1 MSIISDKTEQSN
13 LRQSGRIL
21 ASCLIHLGNM
31 IKPGMS
37 ASKLNSFAID
47 FIKKNGGTTPFLGY
61 GGFPHALCTSINNEV
76 VHGLSNEEKIIKIGD
91 VVSLDL
97 GVDFK
102 GMITDSARSFLVGS
116 DGSLGLSS
124 VYEQYSKPEISK
136 QLFSANHETASDE
149 TKMKLLV
156 RSQESL
162 SRAIAVIKAGCRVG
176 DIGFA
181 ISDYVNIFGY
191 GNVSALGGH
200 GVGRAVHE
208 PPYIAHTG
216 KKGTGSLLV
225 ENKVIAVE
233 PMITLGGGNVKFVN
247 NKKYNWEEV
256 LTADYSL
263 AAHFEDTILITKKGC
278 EVMTRISVQDLIPVS

>member
-21 ASCLIHLGNM
+21 ASCLIHLGRL

-37 ASKLNSFAID
+37 AGELNRFSID

-61 GGFPHALCTSINNEV
+61 GGFPHALCTSINHEV
-76 VHGLSNEEKIIKIGD
+76 VHGLSNDEKIFKVGD
-91 VVSLDL
+91 VVGLDL

-102 GMITDSARSFLVGS
+102 GLITDSARSFLVMENGAAE
-116 DGSLGLSS
+116 LSE
-124 VYEQYSKPEISK
+124 VYDEYAKPATSK
-136 QLFSANHETASDE
+136 QLFSANKDTASAE

-156 RSQESL
+156 RTEESL
-162 SRAIAVIKAGCRVG
+162 TRAMNILKAGSRVG
-176 DIGFA
+176 DIGSA
-181 ISDYVNIFGY
+181 ISSYVNTFGY

-208 PPYIAHTG
+208 PPYISHIG
-216 KKGTGSLLV
+216 KKGIGALLV
-225 ENKVIAVE
+225 ENKVIAIE
-233 PMITLGGGNVKFVN
+233 PMITLGGGKIKFVAD
-247 NKKYNWEEV
+247 KKYGWDEV
-256 LTADYSL
+256 QTTDYSL

-278 EVMTRISVQDLIPVS
+278 EVMTRIQKEDLIPV